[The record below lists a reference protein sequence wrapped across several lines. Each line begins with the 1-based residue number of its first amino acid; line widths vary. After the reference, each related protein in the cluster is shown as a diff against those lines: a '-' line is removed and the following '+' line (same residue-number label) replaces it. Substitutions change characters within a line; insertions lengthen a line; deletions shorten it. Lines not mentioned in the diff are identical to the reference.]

1 MMMMMM
7 MMGLDKYK
15 QYLIALYYLQ
25 RMIMFETISYPY
37 RPEVL
42 QWTLFGFRSVFVIA
56 IAGSIPDCVTGIFY

>member
-42 QWTLFGFRSVFVIA
+42 
-56 IAGSIPDCVTGIFY
+56 